1 MRTPPIIKARGSV
14 GAAVGLCFL
23 TLGAGGA
30 WALAAATTPPPL
42 RPPPVPS
49 FRTAPAA
56 STTQVSALFSFFDR
70 QRTVYFQCSLDGA
83 PFKNCSSRVRYGPTM
98 AAGRVRCKKPSKTP
112 KSRSVTWCPRLTP
125 SRRHA
130 LSLGTHVFM
139 VRAVK
144 GKLMSAPASYTWA
157 IVGSGA
163 SSPPAVPANGSAGS
177 AAGSPSSGGSTVP
190 AAQQENFA
198 ISGAAEGPLYPGAA
212 SRRIPLTLT
221 NPNPVTIYV
230 TGLAVGATSEAAF
243 CPVDENVLLTQSD
256 ASPLTPVVVAAGG
269 SVTLPAQGIT
279 APTIQLI
286 NLQSVNQDA
295 CKGATF
301 VLRYSGS
308 AHG

>member
-1 MRTPPIIKARGSV
+1 MRTPPIIRARGSV

-30 WALAAATTPPPL
+30 LALATATSPSPL
-42 RPPPVPS
+42 LPPPVPG
-49 FRTAPAA
+49 FRTAPPL
-56 STTQVSALFSFFDR
+56 STTQVWALFSFFDR
-70 QRTVYFQCSLDGA
+70 QRSVYFQCSLDGA
-83 PFKNCSSRVRYGPTM
+83 PFKNCSSRVRYGPTTV
-98 AAGRVRCKKPSKTP
+98 AGRVRCKGVP
-112 KSRSVTWCPRLTP
+112 KGARGRAVKWCARPTP
-125 SRRHA
+125 SRRRA
-130 LSLGTHVFM
+130 LSLGAHSFM

-144 GKLMSAPASYTWA
+144 GKLMSAPASYTWTILA
-157 IVGSGA
+157 PGA
-163 SSPPAVPANGSAGS
+163 APSPAPASAAVPGTGGSS
-177 AAGSPSSGGSTVP
+177 SSGGSTVP
-190 AAQQENFA
+190 VAQQESFA
-198 ISGAAEGPLYPGAA
+198 ITGAAEGPLYPGAA

-286 NLQSVNQDA
+286 DLQAVNQDA

-308 AHG
+308 AHA

>member
-30 WALAAATTPPPL
+30 LALATATNPSPL
-42 RPPPVPS
+42 RPPPIPS
-49 FRTAPAA
+49 FRAAPPA
-56 STTQVSALFSFFDR
+56 STTQVWALFSFYDR
-70 QRTVYFQCSLDGA
+70 QRSVYFQCSLDGA
-83 PFKNCSSRVRYGPTM
+83 PFKNCSSRVRYGPTTL
-98 AAGRVRCKKPSKTP
+98 AGRVRCKSASKVV
-112 KSRSVTWCPRLTP
+112 KGRAVKWCPRHTP
-125 SRRHA
+125 SRRRA
-130 LSLGTHVFM
+130 LSLGAHVFM

-144 GKLMSAPASYTWA
+144 AKLMSAPASYTWT
-157 IVGSGA
+157 IVGPG
-163 SSPPAVPANGSAGS
+163 SSPSPAPASG
-177 AAGSPSSGGSTVP
+177 AAGSVAGLPSSGGSTVP
-190 AAQQENFA
+190 VAQQETFA

-243 CPVDENVLLTQSD
+243 CPIEENVLLTQSD
-256 ASPLTPVVVAAGG
+256 ASPLTPVVVAAGA

-286 NLQSVNQDA
+286 DLQAVNQDA

-308 AHG
+308 AHA